1 MNIVEMCELYST
13 LYLKSILPL
22 YCGCKS
28 LALYYVFLIFI
39 FLLCMFLNSSFQLLT
54 HRVVFILKVELYKI
68 IQKTEFACLNNLYYI
83 IF

>member
-28 LALYYVFLIFI
+28 LSFGLRKLIFARSCSQ
-39 FLLCMFLNSSFQLLT
+39 FCYMLLQLYT
-54 HRVVFILKVELYKI
+54 MYS
-68 IQKTEFACLNNLYYI
+68 
-83 IF
+83 